1 VGDLV
6 KLTACHVVMLQLG
19 MSAFSELGVKISE
32 DRQTAEGRAL
42 ARYHFNKHRYLA
54 KDISFS
60 HLVLLLHC
68 VFIRGT
74 WDILEEIVHHAY
86 HSTSSR
92 L

>member
-1 VGDLV
+1 VGCLV

-19 MSAFSELGVKISE
+19 MSVFSELGVKISE

-42 ARYHFNKHRYLA
+42 ARYHFNEHWYLA

-60 HLVLLLHC
+60 HLVPLLRRIVH
-68 VFIRGT
+68 RGT
-74 WDILEEIVHHAY
+74 WDLLEEIDYHAY
-86 HSTSSR
+86 HSASSR